1 MKRRTAEKGRVELGS
16 KRTTEQGLEQSKEL
30 DTYEVNAIIKLMN
43 QEDKTVAYSVEKVLP
58 DIEMVIY
65 KVIDKMR
72 SGGRLYYI
80 GAGSSGRMG
89 ILDASE
95 CPPTF
100 GVDANLVTGIIAG
113 GDWAIR
119 RAIEDAE
126 DNKEAGKE
134 DILHTITNKDV
145 LIGITAS
152 GITPYVIGAIEA
164 ANEIG
169 AVTAG
174 ISCNH
179 HTLLSKAAQYPVE
192 VQTGPEILT
201 GSTRLK
207 AGTAQKFVLNMITTT
222 TMIKLGKV
230 YGNQMVNM
238 QATNEKLRIRASEIV
253 QNITK
258 VNEDKAEKAL
268 NEAKGDTQIAIL
280 MIMYEISSAEASA
293 ALNSANGHFRQAVD
307 IVAKNK
313 Y

>member
-1 MKRRTAEKGRVELGS
+1 GRVELES

-134 DILHTITNKDV
+134 DILQTITNKDV

-179 HTLLSKAAQYPVE
+179 HTPLSKAAQYPVEVQTVHEILTGSTRLKAGTAQKFVLNMIKTNKDELIGITASGITPYVIGAIEAANEIGAVTAGISCNHHTPLSKAAQYPVE

-222 TMIKLGKV
+222 T
-230 YGNQMVNM
+230 
-238 QATNEKLRIRASEIV
+238 
-253 QNITK
+253 
-258 VNEDKAEKAL
+258 
-268 NEAKGDTQIAIL
+268 
-280 MIMYEISSAEASA
+280 
-293 ALNSANGHFRQAVD
+293 
-307 IVAKNK
+307 
-313 Y
+313 